1 MSFKSWVAKLLANK
15 VVRKVTALH
24 VKAEISQKQL
34 LVDLINYSKGTQF
47 GKDHHFEKIIDFE
60 SFKTQVPV
68 RDYEALK
75 NYANRVVAGESDVLY
90 PGKPV
95 YFAKTSGTTSGSKYI
110 PITKDSI
117 KTHIAA
123 ARNALLYHIYNTG
136 NSDFVNGKMIFLQG
150 SPELE
155 KSNGILIGRLSGIV
169 YHHVPNYLLKNR
181 LPGYTTNCIN
191 DWEEKVD
198 AVVEETIGENMTL
211 ISGIPPWVIMYF
223 EKLRDKSGGKK
234 IIEIFPNLSLFIHGG
249 VNFAPYESQIV
260 ELIGKRIPMIETF
273 PASEG
278 FFAFQNNDKDD
289 GLLLNLEGKMFYEF
303 IPVESLGND
312 VPTRI
317 PLWEVELN
325 INYALVVTS
334 NAGLWAY
341 NVGDTV
347 KFVSLNPYKI
357 RVTGRTKH
365 FLSAFGEHVIGEEVT
380 KAMQQACAQ
389 CNAIVKEF
397 HVAPFISEQGQK
409 SSYHEWF
416 VEFVSPPES
425 LIEFVQKLDNAMC
438 QQNEYYKDLVEG
450 QLLQPLKLSQLQA
463 NGFKNYQKS
472 IGKLGGQNKVGR
484 LANGRDVA
492 NQLQPWLV

>member
-1 MSFKSWVAKLLANK
+1 MSLISWIAKLLANK
-15 VVRKVTALH
+15 VVRKTTALH
-24 VKAEISQKQL
+24 NNAKNSQTQL
-34 LVDLINYSKGTQF
+34 LATLINLSKNTQF
-47 GKDHHFEKIIDFE
+47 GKDHQFNKITDFK
-60 SFKTQVPV
+60 SFVNHVPV
-68 RDYEALK
+68 RDYEALAT
-75 NYANRVVAGESDVLY
+75 YVNRVVDGENDVLY

-110 PITKDSI
+110 PITKASI

-123 ARNALLYHIYNTG
+123 ARNALLFHIYNTG
-136 NSDFVNGKMIFLQG
+136 SSNFVNGKMIFLQG
-150 SPELE
+150 SPELY
-155 KSNGILIGRLSGIV
+155 KTNGVLTGRLSGIV

-181 LPGYTTNCIN
+181 LPSYTTNCIE
-191 DWEEKVD
+191 DWEQKVD
-198 AVVEETIGENMTL
+198 AVVEETIKENMTL

-249 VNFAPYESQIV
+249 VNFAPYENQIT

-278 FFAFQNNDKDD
+278 FFAFQNSEHDD
-289 GLLLNLEGKMFYEF
+289 GLLLNLGGKMFYEF
-303 IPVESLGND
+303 IPVANLND
-312 VPTRI
+312 DEPKRI
-317 PLWEVELN
+317 PLWGVELN
-325 INYALVVTS
+325 VNYALVVTS

-341 NVGDTV
+341 SIGDTV
-347 KFVSLNPYKI
+347 KFVSLKPYKI

-365 FLSAFGEHVIGEEVT
+365 FLSAFGEHVIAEEVT
-380 KAMQQACAQ
+380 KAMQIACTAS
-389 CNAIVKEF
+389 NAVVKEF
-397 HVAPFISEQGQK
+397 HVAPFVSPQGQK
-409 SSYHEWF
+409 ESYHEWF
-416 VEFVSPPES
+416 VEFVKPPEN
-425 LIEFVQKLDNAMC
+425 LTEFAQTLDKAMC
-438 QQNEYYKDLVEG
+438 QQNEYYKDLSEG
-450 QLLQPLKLSQLQA
+450 QLLQPLKVSQLKT